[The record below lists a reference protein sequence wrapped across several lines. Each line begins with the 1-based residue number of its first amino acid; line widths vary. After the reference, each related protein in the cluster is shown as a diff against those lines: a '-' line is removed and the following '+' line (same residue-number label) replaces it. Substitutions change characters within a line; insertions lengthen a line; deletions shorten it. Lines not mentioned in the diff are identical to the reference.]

1 MNNLLDITNI
11 SGVEFSSALIV
22 LNIVLAFALSMVIAW
37 VYQKTHRG
45 ISYSQS
51 YVISLVMMT
60 VLAAI
65 AMMILGNNLVRALGV
80 LGIFA
85 LIRFRTIIKDTKDVT
100 FLFFGLAVGMAVGT
114 SNYLIAF
121 IGSAMLS
128 AIILIL
134 DKYNFG
140 SVVKEGFLVT
150 LVTDQNFSQDSYEN
164 VFEKNLKSHRILQ
177 IKSRPG
183 GEKEYY
189 FSIRFKNEDFPGGFI
204 NELQSLPGV
213 KFVDLITGKDA
224 AEY

>member
-22 LNIVLAFALSMVIAW
+22 LNIVLAFVLSMVIAW
-37 VYQKTHRG
+37 VYQRTHRG
-45 ISYSQS
+45 LAYSQS

-128 AIILIL
+128 LIILIL

-140 SVVKEGFLVT
+140 SVVREGFLVT
-150 LVTDQNFSQDSYEN
+150 LVTDQNFNQDSYKN

-189 FSIRFKNEDFPGGFI
+189 FSILFKNEGFSGGFI